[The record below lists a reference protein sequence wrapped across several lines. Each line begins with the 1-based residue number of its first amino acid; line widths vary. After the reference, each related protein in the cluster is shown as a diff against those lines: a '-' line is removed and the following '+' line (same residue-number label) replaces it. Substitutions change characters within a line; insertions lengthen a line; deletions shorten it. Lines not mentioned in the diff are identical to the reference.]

1 MPDLCRGWMILCW
14 PATVT
19 PGEPIAWRF
28 MLSRLG
34 GIASESPQSS
44 APAADQCGDWSDPD
58 GLADRSGEG
67 LVRECADSIPG
78 LVDDSADRHTD
89 RCPHQA
95 NSDL

>member
-1 MPDLCRGWMILCW
+1 MSDLCRGWMILYW

-44 APAADQCGDWSDPD
+44 APAADQRGDWSHPD
-58 GLADRSGEG
+58 GLIAWDRASSGRA
-67 LVRECADSIPG
+67 LIPFLG
-78 LVDDSADRHTD
+78 WQTILLTALPIVALTLRG
-89 RCPHQA
+89 
-95 NSDL
+95 